1 MQFDIVMPLTLFLVT
16 LVSLFLNQK
25 TEDKLKSRL
34 EGEFGVRD
42 VLLLVAAMVGMIV
55 IIAFVRD
62 IASPLLILFLFSY
75 STLLFTFGYVFSKN
89 RWYVAVIAPIVFLT
103 LFFFLRGTDIWKLYL
118 VNIYGLIFAVLIVLY
133 LAGLFTWKSVFY
145 FAGIMTALD
154 IILVLVT
161 GTMVQAAQTTQKLE
175 LPVMVSLPI
184 FPVLME
190 RYVGGFMS
198 LGLGDFFFAGLL
210 AVHTFKKYGRKLA
223 LVSIVAMTVS
233 FFVFLATL
241 LSLDPMPFPGTLMII
256 CGWAVIVLPI
266 EIRRRKPPQPA
277 QNTNN

>member
-1 MQFDIVMPLTLFLVT
+1 
-16 LVSLFLNQK
+16 
-25 TEDKLKSRL
+25 
-34 EGEFGVRD
+34 
-42 VLLLVAAMVGMIV
+42 
-55 IIAFVRD
+55 
-62 IASPLLILFLFSY
+62 
-75 STLLFTFGYVFSKN
+75 
-89 RWYVAVIAPIVFLT
+89 LT

-190 RYVGGFMS
+190 RYAGGFMS

-210 AVHTFKKYGRKLA
+210 AVHTFKKYGKKLA

-233 FFVFLATL
+233 FFVFLTVL

-277 QNTNN
+277 QNTIANVPSC